1 MPIDFYIGMPII
13 RAVTKDDAIKHFGT
27 QAAVAEAL
35 GIKQSSVAEWGEY
48 PPELRQIQIHRVT
61 LGALKAEP
69 EVIEKF
75 GEPRFDP
82 PTERAAA

>member
-1 MPIDFYIGMPII
+1 MPIDRNIGMPII
-13 RAVTKDDAIKHFGT
+13 DAVTKDEAIKHFKT
-27 QAAVAEAL
+27 QAGVADAL

-48 PPELRQIQIHRVT
+48 PPELRQLQIHRIT
-61 LGALKAEP
+61 FGALKAEP